1 MKERNGGYWYE
12 IISISHV
19 NVIRESRAK
28 SMQAARVTKPEIGDG
43 NSILFNLVSSP
54 CCPPFFLA
62 DDKAPS
68 VTGCPDPIKV
78 NLPQGNN
85 SEVVVTWT
93 EPSTSETVGVSQ
105 TETHQPGY
113 GFTIGVTAV
122 QYTFTDQAGN
132 SAFCTFNVTVSGE

>member
-1 MKERNGGYWYE
+1 MGTLCFHISCFAQFVQGPLKERNGGYWYE

-85 SEVVVTWT
+85 SEVASVAACDARAR
-93 EPSTSETVGVSQ
+93 GQ
-105 TETHQPGY
+105 
-113 GFTIGVTAV
+113 
-122 QYTFTDQAGN
+122 
-132 SAFCTFNVTVSGE
+132 